1 MDHKKYVFILHLV
14 VCLFLVYLVYIILTK
29 KEIPNTIALLIIML
43 IFLVIIHFYF
53 SKKENNQE
61 KYDFFNRK
69 RKEDNINMKNTR
81 DFDLELNDNDF
92 GDITETKL

>member
-1 MDHKKYVFILHLV
+1 
-14 VCLFLVYLVYIILTK
+14 
-29 KEIPNTIALLIIML
+29 
-43 IFLVIIHFYF
+43 VIIHFYF